1 MALPKF
7 LMILPLLRQLNEVNN
22 QALVNAQEM
31 YDPELSPLLKEVL
44 PKCGN
49 DSRASLSADRV
60 EGPKA
65 DIKSKAL

>member
-1 MALPKF
+1 M
-7 LMILPLLRQLNEVNN
+7 NN

-44 PKCGN
+44 PKSGN
-49 DSRASLSADRV
+49 DSRADRV

-65 DIKSKAL
+65 DIKSKALWNVGSGFLR